1 MSGIYS
7 KDFARI
13 RLYIIS
19 RQLRRKI
26 WLIFGRRLES
36 ETYSVSVMCLFRQ
49 DGKIRHVLHDV
60 CLDIEGDGLVVR
72 KCENRQTQKWRF
84 SAYPEE
90 DRSKSSHS
98 DVL

>member
-7 KDFARI
+7 KDSAPK

-26 WLIFGRRLES
+26 WLTVGRRLES
-36 ETYSVSVMCLFRQ
+36 ETYFSVVYLFRQ

-72 KCENRQTQKWRF
+72 KCDSRQTQKWRF

>member
-7 KDFARI
+7 KDSARK

-36 ETYSVSVMCLFRQ
+36 ETYFSDMCLFRQ

>member
-1 MSGIYS
+1 MV
-7 KDFARI
+7 FTQRI
-13 RLYIIS
+13 LPQNCILFHGNYGE
-19 RQLRRKI
+19 KI

-36 ETYSVSVMCLFRQ
+36 ETYFSVMCLLRQ

-72 KCENRQTQKWRF
+72 KCDNRQTQKWRF

>member
-1 MSGIYS
+1 MRGIYS
-7 KDFARI
+7 KDFAPKRP
-13 RLYIIS
+13 YFIS

-36 ETYSVSVMCLFRQ
+36 ETYFSVMCLFRQ

-72 KCENRQTQKWRF
+72 KCDNRQTQKWRF

>member
-7 KDFARI
+7 KDFAPKRP
-13 RLYIIS
+13 YIIS

-36 ETYSVSVMCLFRQ
+36 ETYFSVMCLLRQ

-72 KCENRQTQKWRF
+72 KCDNRQTQKWRF